1 MEDDV
6 IIKYRKI
13 AAMIS
18 GATTDGERA
27 SAEKV
32 AAMYRAKHP
41 GVESAKLSSEQRA
54 APKTRGGFKPS
65 AKSESYPEA
74 RSFVDDLLRDFVSD
88 LGKKVK
94 ERGERVPNE
103 EKTFADVEENV
114 SVEAD
119 ANSRTFTVEVK
130 IPVSFLQDMTDK
142 YGDAAVFP
150 YSKAIGEAVTAEI
163 ASAWISSL
171 KET

>member
-18 GATTDGERA
+18 GASTDGERA
-27 SAEKV
+27 NAENV
-32 AAMYRAKHP
+32 ASMYRRKHP
-41 GVESAKLSSEQRA
+41 GVETAKLSTEQKPT
-54 APKTRGGFKPS
+54 PKTRSGFKPS
-65 AKSESYPEA
+65 AKSEDYPEA

-94 ERGERVPNE
+94 EHQGKAPNE
-103 EKTFADVEENV
+103 EKAFDDVNDRVDIE
-114 SVEAD
+114 SD
-119 ANSRTFTVEVK
+119 ANSKTFTVRVK
-130 IPVSFLQDMTDK
+130 IPIAFLQEMTDK

-150 YSKAIGEAVTAEI
+150 YSKVIGEAVTSEI
-163 ASAWISSL
+163 AAEWISSL
-171 KET
+171 KEA